1 MVIPFHVVMLLIFFY
16 NNDNLYEISGT
27 EMQTLVENV
36 LKACKEEV
44 VNETNIYTIIKG
56 KIKTFLSI
64 LPQLSRIKDSL
75 SYLRFK
81 INLLIFFMI

>member
-1 MVIPFHVVMLLIFFY
+1 MVLHYPFPCSNVVDFFY

-56 KIKTFLSI
+56 KNPFLRARLFLSI
-64 LPQLSRIKDSL
+64 LPQLRAA
-75 SYLRFK
+75 
-81 INLLIFFMI
+81 

>member
-1 MVIPFHVVMLLIFFY
+1 MVLHYPFPCSNVVDFFY

-56 KIKTFLSI
+56 KLEIFLI
-64 LPQLSRIKDSL
+64 AGLVLFLANCP
-75 SYLRFK
+75 
-81 INLLIFFMI
+81 N